1 MTEYRVYW
9 FNAAGHIEAAEDH
22 EWASDQEA
30 CSKTSEMLSG
40 FQAVEVWCGARLIA
54 RITAPPAAGKKPD
67 QPARLPA

>member
-1 MTEYRVYW
+1 MNEYRVYW
-9 FNAAGHIEAAEDH
+9 FNAADHIEAAEDR

-30 CSKTSEMLSG
+30 CSNTREMLGG

-54 RITAPPAAGKKPD
+54 RITLPSAADSEPD